1 MAQLLHGS
9 ATTTAR
15 TRAEF
20 QNSEESVAALAR
32 RYGVNPKTVAKWR
45 NRNGVDDSPMG
56 PRERKSTT
64 LTPLE
69 EAAIVAFRVQTR
81 LPLDDVFV
89 ALKPSIPALSR
100 SALHRCLQRHG
111 VSRLPRPARERRG
124 RFKGYEIGYFHIDVC
139 EVRVEQGKAH
149 LFVAVDRTSKFA
161 FARLY
166 RRATTLTAAAFL
178 KALLKAVPY
187 RIHTVL
193 TDNGIQFSNSADPR
207 RYKYEKSH
215 AFELVCRAHG
225 IEHRLTKP
233 YHPWTNGQAERMVR
247 TLKESTVRAY
257 HYETYWQL
265 RRHVADYLAAYNFA
279 KHLKALRWKTPYE
292 TIQALWESKPDL
304 FRSSPDHL
312 IPGPNT

>member
-20 QNSEESVAALAR
+20 QSSQETVVELAR
-32 RYGVNPKTVAKWR
+32 RHGVNPKTVAKWR
-45 NRNGVDDSPMG
+45 KRDGVEDLPMG
-56 PRERKSTT
+56 PSRRKSTV

-81 LPLDDVFV
+81 LPLDDVFC
-89 ALKPSIPALSR
+89 ALKPSIPSLTR
-100 SALHRCLQRHG
+100 STLHRCLQRHG
-111 VSRLPRPARERRG
+111 VSRLPRPAREPKG
-124 RFKGYEIGYFHIDVC
+124 RFKDYEIGYFHLDVC
-139 EVRVEQGKAH
+139 EVRAEQGKAH

-178 KALLKAVPY
+178 RALVREVPY

-193 TDNGIQFSNSADPR
+193 TDNGTQFSDSGKPR
-207 RYKYEKSH
+207 RHVTEH
-215 AFELVCRAHG
+215 LFDRVCREHG
-225 IEHRLTKP
+225 IEHRLTRP

-247 TLKESTVRAY
+247 ALKEATVRAY
-257 HYETYWQL
+257 HYETYRQL
-265 RRHVADYLAAYNFA
+265 RRHLADYLAAYNFA
-279 KHLKALRWKTPYE
+279 KPLKALRWKTPYE
-292 TIQALWESKPDL
+292 TIRALWESKPEL
-304 FRSSPDHL
+304 FHQPPDHL
-312 IPGPNT
+312 TPGPNI

>member
-20 QNSEESVAALAR
+20 QNSDESVAALAR
-32 RYGVNPKTVAKWR
+32 RHGVNPKTVAKWR
-45 NRNGVDDSPMG
+45 HRQTVEDLPMG
-56 PRERKSTT
+56 PRERKSSV

-81 LPLDDVFV
+81 LPLDDVFA
-89 ALKPSIPALSR
+89 ALKPSIPALTR
-100 SALHRCLQRHG
+100 STLHRCLKRQG
-111 VSRLPRPARERRG
+111 VSQLPRPTREQRG
-124 RFKGYEIGYFHIDVC
+124 RFKSYEIGYFHIDVC
-139 EVRVEQGKAH
+139 EVRVEQGKAY

-166 RRATTLTAAAFL
+166 RKATTLTSVAFL
-178 KALLKAVPY
+178 KALICAVPY

-193 TDNGIQFSNSADPR
+193 TDNGIQFADAGKPR
-207 RYKYEKSH
+207 RYGFAH
-215 AFELVCRAHG
+215 PFGGLCRVHG

-233 YHPWTNGQAERMVR
+233 YHPWTNGQAERMIR
-247 TLKESTVRAY
+247 TLKEATVRSY
-257 HYETYWQL
+257 HYETYRQL
-265 RRHVADYLAAYNFA
+265 RRHIADYLAAYNFA

-292 TIQALWESKPDL
+292 TIQALWESRPEL
-304 FRSSPDHL
+304 FRDPPDHL
-312 IPGPNT
+312 TLGPNT

>member
-9 ATTTAR
+9 ATTTTR

-20 QNSEESVAALAR
+20 QSSKESVAALAR
-32 RYGVNPKTVAKWR
+32 RHGVNPKTVAKWR
-45 NRNGVDDSPMG
+45 KRDGVDDSPMG

-81 LPLDDVFV
+81 LPLDDVFC
-89 ALKPSIPALSR
+89 ALKPSIPTLTR
-100 SALHRCLQRHG
+100 STLHRCLQRHG

-124 RFKGYEIGYFHIDVC
+124 QFKGYEIGYFHIDVC
-139 EVRVEQGKAH
+139 EARVEQGKAH

-166 RRATTLTAAAFL
+166 RRATTLTSVAFL
-178 KALLKAVPY
+178 KALIRAVPY
-187 RIHTVL
+187 RIHTIL
-193 TDNGIQFSNSADPR
+193 TDNGIQFADAGKPR
-207 RYKYEKSH
+207 RYGFPH
-215 AFELVCRAHG
+215 PFGRLCRAHG

-247 TLKESTVRAY
+247 TLKEATVRAY
-257 HYETYWQL
+257 HYETYRQL
-265 RRHVADYLAAYNFA
+265 RRHVAHYLAAYNFA
-279 KHLKALRWKTPYE
+279 RHLKALRWKTPYE
-292 TIQALWESKPDL
+292 TIQASWESKPGL
-304 FRSSPDHL
+304 FRDSPDHL
-312 IPGPNT
+312 TPGPYT

>member
-20 QNSEESVAALAR
+20 QNSREPVATLPR
-32 RYGVNPKTVAKWR
+32 CHGVNPKTVAKWR
-45 NRNGVDDSPMG
+45 GRDSVEDLPMG

-69 EAAIVAFRVQTR
+69 EAAIVAFRVQTH
-81 LPLDDVFV
+81 LPLDDVFC
-89 ALKPSIPALSR
+89 ALKPSIPALTR
-100 SALHRCLQRHG
+100 STLHRCLQRHG

-124 RFKGYEIGYFHIDVC
+124 RFRSYEIGYFHIDVC

-166 RRATTLTAAAFL
+166 RRATTLTSVAFL
-178 KALLKAVPY
+178 KALVKAVPY
-187 RIHTVL
+187 RIHTIL
-193 TDNGIQFSNSADPR
+193 TDNGIQFADAGKPR
-207 RYKYEKSH
+207 RYGFPH
-215 AFELVCRAHG
+215 PFGRLCRAYG
-225 IEHRLTKP
+225 IEHRLTRP

-247 TLKESTVRAY
+247 TLKEVSVRTY
-257 HYETYWQL
+257 HYETFSQL
-265 RRHVADYLAAYNFA
+265 RRHISEYLVAYNFA
-279 KHLKALRWKTPYE
+279 KHLKTLRWKTPYE
-292 TIQALWESKPDL
+292 TIQALWDSKPEL
-304 FRSSPDHL
+304 FRDSPDHL
-312 IPGPNT
+312 TPGPNT

>member
-20 QNSEESVAALAR
+20 QGPGESVAALAR
-32 RYGVNPKTVAKWR
+32 RHGVNPKTVANWR
-45 NRNGVDDSPMG
+45 ARGGAEDLPMG
-56 PRERKSTT
+56 PRERRSTV

-81 LPLDDVFV
+81 LPLDDVFC
-89 ALKPSIPALSR
+89 ALKPSIPALTR
-100 SALHRCLQRHG
+100 STLHRCLQRHG
-111 VSRLPRPARERRG
+111 VSRLPRPARAARG
-124 RFKGYEIGYFHIDVC
+124 RFKDYEIGYLHVDIC

-149 LFVAVDRTSKFA
+149 LFVAVDRTSKLA

-178 KALLKAVPY
+178 KALVRAVPY

-193 TDNGIQFSNSADPR
+193 TDNGVQFSDSGKPR
-207 RYKYEKSH
+207 RHPAEH
-215 AFELVCRAHG
+215 LFDRICRENG
-225 IEHRLTKP
+225 IEHRLTRP

-247 TLKESTVRAY
+247 TLKEATVRAY
-257 HYETYWQL
+257 HYETYRQL
-265 RRHVADYLAAYNFA
+265 RRHVADYLAAHNFA
-279 KHLKALRWKTPYE
+279 KHLKALRWETPYE
-292 TIQALWESKPDL
+292 TIRALYESKPEL
-304 FRSSPDHL
+304 FRHSPDHL
-312 IPGPNT
+312 TPGPNT

>member
-20 QNSEESVAALAR
+20 RDSEESVATLAR
-32 RYGVNPKTVAKWR
+32 RHGVNTKTVAKWR
-45 NRNGVDDSPMG
+45 KRAGVEDLPMG
-56 PRERKSTT
+56 PRERRSTV

-81 LPLDDVFV
+81 LPLDDVFC
-89 ALKPSIPALSR
+89 ALKPSIPALTR
-100 SALHRCLQRHG
+100 STLHRCLQRHG
-111 VSRLPRPARERRG
+111 VSRLPRPARAARG
-124 RFKGYEIGYFHIDVC
+124 RFKDYEIGYLHVDIC

-149 LFVAVDRTSKFA
+149 LFVAVDRTSKLA

-178 KALLKAVPY
+178 KALVRAVPY

-193 TDNGIQFSNSADPR
+193 TDNGVQFSDSGKPR
-207 RYKYEKSH
+207 RHPAEH
-215 AFELVCRAHG
+215 LFDRICRENG
-225 IEHRLTKP
+225 IEHRLTRP

-247 TLKESTVRAY
+247 TLKEATVRAY
-257 HYETYWQL
+257 HYETYRQL
-265 RRHVADYLAAYNFA
+265 RRHVADYLAAHNFA
-279 KHLKALRWKTPYE
+279 KHLKALRWETPYE
-292 TIQALWESKPDL
+292 TIRALYESKPEL
-304 FRSSPDHL
+304 FRHSPDHL
-312 IPGPNT
+312 TPGPNT

>member
-20 QNSEESVAALAR
+20 QSSDESVAALAR
-32 RYGVNPKTVAKWR
+32 RHGVNPKTVAKWR
-45 NRNGVDDSPMG
+45 KRDGVDDSPMG
-56 PRERKSTT
+56 PRECRSTT

-81 LPLDDVFV
+81 LPLDDVFC
-89 ALKPSIPALSR
+89 ALKPSIPTLTR
-100 SALHRCLQRHG
+100 STLHRCLQRHG
-111 VSRLPRPARERRG
+111 VSRLPRPAREQRG
-124 RFKGYEIGYFHIDVC
+124 RFKSYEIGYFHVDVC

-149 LFVAVDRTSKFA
+149 LFVAVDRTSKLA

-166 RRATTLTAAAFL
+166 RRASTLTSVAFL
-178 KALLKAVPY
+178 KSLIRAVPY
-187 RIHTVL
+187 RIHTIL
-193 TDNGIQFSNSADPR
+193 TDNGIQFADAGKPR
-207 RYKYEKSH
+207 RYGFPH
-215 AFELVCRAHG
+215 PFGRLCRAHG

-247 TLKESTVRAY
+247 TLKEATVRTY
-257 HYETYWQL
+257 HYETYRQL

-279 KHLKALRWKTPYE
+279 KHLKALRWRTPYE
-292 TIQALWESKPDL
+292 MIQALWESKPEL
-304 FRSSPDHL
+304 FRDSPDHL
-312 IPGPNT
+312 IPGPNI